1 MIDTSRVI
9 PFVSRKNMTAS
20 VNVRNFIAHMKRCF
34 VGTEAEWD
42 SVRWPGLGFS
52 KLGCKRVRIPPQM
65 TMDINFMNFAK
76 AYLLQCRVMDPR
88 AHVAQMGI
96 MFRSLEAAMVKAHG
110 SGSMHLC
117 TIADLDEAAQVA
129 QNHYSRDTAY
139 GAGLYLMHLAEF
151 LSSNFMCGQNLKDW
165 VSPQPRPIDM
175 NNSTSR
181 EGEESRSKK
190 LPGEE
195 ELDAIAEIFASN
207 PTNPKDVFTTSAFAL
222 LMCAPSRANE
232 ILALRADAEIEE
244 EDRDGNLRYGWR
256 FYSSKGF
263 GADIK
268 WIPSSMEDIAKEAFK
283 RMLALSSEARA
294 LALWLEEHPSEFY
307 RHEMCPDVE
316 DDKPLSLYEL
326 TEALGHKFTGRQ
338 KAGSFATGRNL
349 SIKDG
354 TYSLNTLSEY
364 LLTKLPPDFPW
375 FDKTKGVKY
384 SNCIFSIL
392 DNQLSLRRL
401 TVPVILQKVEVS
413 ALWGDLGPR
422 NTVGNHHSV
431 FDRYGYQHPSGKPY
445 KLTTHQPRHLLNTIA
460 QRGGLSNLALAKW
473 SGRAN
478 VRSNQVYNHVSDAEV
493 FEKLRMLRA
502 AGQEASPKELLH
514 EVRMPID
521 SDDALI
527 YREGAAHITE
537 FGYCVHNFVISP
549 CTKFCDCINCTE
561 QICIK
566 GHEGNR
572 ERLAIR
578 LEKLERVLALALEG
592 ASLGEYGADKWV
604 THHVNTIQRVKSL
617 LALMDNP
624 EIADGALIKL
634 RGTDFSQLS
643 RVFHRV
649 GLDASEATDK

>member
-9 PFVSRKNMTAS
+9 PFVSRRERTAS
-20 VNVRNFIAHMKRCF
+20 VNVRNFIAHMKGCF

-42 SVRWPGLGFS
+42 SVRWSGLGFS
-52 KLGCKRVRIPPQM
+52 KLGCKSVRIPPQM
-65 TMDINFMNFAK
+65 AMDVNFMNFAK
-76 AYLLQCRVMDPR
+76 AYILHRRVMDPR
-88 AHVAQMGI
+88 VNITQLGI
-96 MFRSLEAAMVKAHG
+96 MFRALEAAMVKAHG

-129 QNHYSRDTAY
+129 QDHYSRDTAY
-139 GAGLYLMHLAEF
+139 GTGLYLMKMAEF

-165 VSPQPRPIDM
+165 VSPQPRPVDM

-232 ILALRADAEIEE
+232 ILALRADAEVEE

-263 GADIK
+263 GGDIK

-294 LALWLEEHPSEFY
+294 LALWLEEHPHEFY
-307 RHEMCPDVE
+307 RHDMCPDVE
-316 DDKPLSLYEL
+316 GDRPLSVNEL
-326 TEALGHKFTGRQ
+326 TEALGHRFSNRTD
-338 KAGSFATGRNL
+338 ADSFASVRKLN
-349 SIKDG
+349 IKDG
-354 TYSLNTLSEY
+354 SYTLNTLSEH
-364 LLTKLPPDFPW
+364 LRAKLPPGFPW
-375 FDKTKGVKY
+375 FDEVKGVKY

-392 DNQLSLRRL
+392 DNQLHARSF
-401 TVPVILQKVEVS
+401 TSPVILQKVEVGT
-413 ALWGDLGPR
+413 LWKDLGPR
-422 NTVGNHHSV
+422 NIGGAHRSV
-431 FDRYGYQHPSGKPY
+431 FNRFGYQHPSGKPY
-445 KLTTHQPRHLLNTIA
+445 KLTTHQPRHLLNTMA

-478 VRSNQVYNHVSDAEV
+478 VHSNQVYNHVSDAEV
-493 FEKLRMLRA
+493 FEKLRMLRTM
-502 AGQEASPKELLH
+502 GQDESSKGLLH

-549 CTKFCDCINCTE
+549 CTKFRDCNNCTE

-578 LEKLERVLALALEG
+578 LETLERVLALALEG
-592 ASLGEYGADKWV
+592 ESLGEYGADKWV
-604 THHVNTIQRVKSL
+604 THHVNTIQRDRKS
-617 LALMDNP
+617 
-624 EIADGALIKL
+624 
-634 RGTDFSQLS
+634 
-643 RVFHRV
+643 VV
-649 GLDASEATDK
+649 